1 MTRGKLITIEG
12 VEGVGKTTNIS
23 VVQQLLTES
32 GLSCLVTREPGGT
45 ALAESIRL
53 LLLDRDETTM
63 DSITELLLVF
73 AARSHHVNAL
83 IRPALAA
90 GHWVICDRF
99 TDSTYAYQ
107 GGGRGIDE
115 SVIREIETLALGG
128 FEPDLTL
135 LLDLPVATGMARAT
149 ARAEQDRFESEDVA
163 FFERVRQ
170 VFLRRAAEIPRFR
183 VIEANAAAD
192 LVAARVRDAVMP
204 LLPGSKI

>member
-1 MTRGKLITIEG
+1 MKRGRFITVEG

-23 VVQQLLTES
+23 AIETLLADS
-32 GLSCLVTREPGGT
+32 GISCVVTREPGGT
-45 ALAESIRL
+45 ALAESIRN

-73 AARSHHVNAL
+73 AARSHHVNTL

-90 GHWVICDRF
+90 GQWVICDRF

-107 GGGRGIDE
+107 GGGRGISETIIKD
-115 SVIREIETLALGG
+115 IEVVALAG

-135 LLDLPVATGMARAT
+135 LLDLPVKTGMARALE
-149 ARAEQDRFESEDVA
+149 RAEKDRFESESLV

-170 VFLRRAAEIPRFR
+170 VFLDRAASSPRFR
-183 VIEANAAAD
+183 VIDASLGFDA
-192 LVAARVRDAVMP
+192 VAKQVRDAVNP
-204 LLPGSKI
+204 LLTGVE